1 MKIVEQFKKFRPYAT
16 MDAAREHEVE
26 ILRELLKE
34 GGKQ

>member
-1 MKIVEQFKKFRPYAT
+1 MGEHKHNLTTIASA
-16 MDAAREHEVE
+16 MDASREHEVE